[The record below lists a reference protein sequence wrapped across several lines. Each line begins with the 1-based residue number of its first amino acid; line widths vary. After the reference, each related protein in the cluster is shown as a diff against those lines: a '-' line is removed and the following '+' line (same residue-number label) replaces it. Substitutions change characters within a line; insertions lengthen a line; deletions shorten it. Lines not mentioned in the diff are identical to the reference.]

1 MVHTEL
7 HTRPAHL
14 IRRAQQ
20 IAVSIFHEE
29 CGAFGITPV
38 QYSILRLLDF
48 QEGMDQVSLAK
59 YSAID
64 RSTIAN
70 MAERLEEK
78 GWIKR
83 IQSLEDKRQKLLYL
97 TAVGKDLLESVEKF
111 VDVTQQRILAPLSSG
126 EAKIF
131 LELLEKIV
139 DLNNEVSRAPLRKF
153 EDALKNG
160 EKSSG

>member
-1 MVHTEL
+1 MIHTEL
-7 HTRPAHL
+7 HTRPGHL

-38 QYSILRLLDF
+38 QYSILRLLDS
-48 QEGMDQVSLAK
+48 QEGIDQVSLANH
-59 YSAID
+59 SAID
-64 RSTIAN
+64 RSTMAN
-70 MAERLEEK
+70 IAERLEEK

-83 IQSLEDKRQKLLYL
+83 IQSVEDKRQKLLYL

-111 VDVTQQRILAPLSSG
+111 VDATQQRIMAPLSST
-126 EAKIF
+126 EAKVF

-139 DLNNEVSRAPLRKF
+139 DFNNEVSRAPLRKF
-153 EDALKNG
+153 EESLK
-160 EKSSG
+160 